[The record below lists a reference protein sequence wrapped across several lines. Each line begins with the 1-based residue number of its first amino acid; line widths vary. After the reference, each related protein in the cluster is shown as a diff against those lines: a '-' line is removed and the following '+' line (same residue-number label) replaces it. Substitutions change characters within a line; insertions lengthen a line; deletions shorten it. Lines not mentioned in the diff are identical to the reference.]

1 MEFYYSFD
9 FWQCSSDYFPHFF
22 LLPVFDVF
30 LVIFVP
36 WKALIFVLY
45 KPRLRKIYI
54 FTLIGRAKKKFF
66 FFERFWEKI
75 ILMGSSG
82 LVKKTN
88 GYLGVTEPISWS
100 GPSEVDV
107 LKTQEL
113 EKVASFCSL
122 WLNSVWCAEL
132 IGHLYV
138 CDVEIGLLADQFLS
152 DAGLYESQEEAVS
165 REEVLGRLDQVSL
178 AWYLLWPFFWSSY
191 LFICCIL

>member
-66 FFERFWEKI
+66 FWEILGENYIDGELWIGEEDQRVPWRHWANLLER
-75 ILMGSSG
+75 
-82 LVKKTN
+82 
-88 GYLGVTEPISWS
+88 
-100 GPSEVDV
+100 
-107 LKTQEL
+107 
-113 EKVASFCSL
+113 A
-122 WLNSVWCAEL
+122 
-132 IGHLYV
+132 
-138 CDVEIGLLADQFLS
+138 
-152 DAGLYESQEEAVS
+152 
-165 REEVLGRLDQVSL
+165 
-178 AWYLLWPFFWSSY
+178 FWSWCFEDPGTRKGCIFLLFVIEFCLMHWINW
-191 LFICCIL
+191 LFIWLWRWNWVACWSVSFGCWIVWEPGRSCF

>member
-1 MEFYYSFD
+1 MEFYYSSD
-9 FWQCSSDYFPHFF
+9 FWQCSSDYFPFF
-22 LLPVFDVF
+22 SLPVFDVF

-45 KPRLRKIYI
+45 KPRLRKNICHYI
-54 FTLIGRAKKKFF
+54 DWESKKEFF
-66 FFERFWEKI
+66 LGIFWEKI

-107 LKTQEL
+107 LRTQEL
-113 EKVASFCSL
+113 EKVASFCPL
-122 WLNSVWCAEL
+122 QLNFVWCAEL
-132 IGHLYV
+132 ITYRHG
-138 CDVEIGLLADQFLS
+138 CDVEIGLLADQFLA

-165 REEVLGRLDQVSL
+165 REEVLGRLDQVRL
-178 AWYLLWPFFWSSY
+178 VWYLLWPFLWSSY
-191 LFICCIL
+191 LFIFYIL